1 MSIDAGQ
8 LGQWGEEEL
17 LAAAP
22 PVRRFAAA
30 RLADQHSV
38 DDVVQETM
46 ARLLA
51 ARDRLDESS
60 LLPYAIVTARN
71 LITEL
76 GREQD
81 RHRRHAHR
89 VVDRSEPDRPE
100 DVVLRREEQAALGA
114 ALGGLTATDR
124 RLLLAH
130 EVDGQDTASLAAAD
144 GSSAGGVAARLAR
157 ARARLRVGYVLAL
170 RRVELPTVR
179 CRPVLLALSA
189 GDRRRQ
195 RSLQA
200 GRHLM
205 ACSACAEA
213 SGPLLER
220 QRVLAALAP
229 WVWAPALLHLLGRS
243 ARSRTTQV
251 AAGGVATAAVVT
263 AVVVGATG
271 HHPTPR
277 AAAAP
282 VPARPSVRTAAQPRP
297 LPPLT
302 VAGRPL
308 DLDPQ
313 GSFAGY
319 IGQRVRVDHA
329 LVLSVAADEGFWVGV
344 DRAHRAWVQ
353 MQTTTESN
361 QQIRAGQHVSFT
373 GTMVRN
379 APGFAA
385 RIGVSPAE
393 GAAQLDEQGA
403 HIAVPA
409 QVVATR

>member
-1 MSIDAGQ
+1 MSVDAGQ
-8 LGQWGEEEL
+8 LGQWGEQEL
-17 LAAAP
+17 LAAAE

-30 RLADQHSV
+30 RLSDGHSV

-71 LITEL
+71 LIIEQ
-76 GREQD
+76 GREQERD
-81 RHRRHAHR
+81 RRHAHR
-89 VVDRSEPDRPE
+89 VVDLREPDRPE

-114 ALGGLTATDR
+114 ALDNLTVADR

-130 EVDGQDTASLAAAD
+130 EVDGQDTASLAQAH
-144 GSSAGGVAARLAR
+144 GSTASGVAARLAR

-170 RRVELPTVR
+170 RRVDLPTVR

-213 SGPLLER
+213 SGPLLQR
-220 QRVLAALAP
+220 QRVLAGLAP
-229 WVWAPALLHLLGRS
+229 WVWAPALLHAVRKS
-243 ARSRTTQV
+243 ASSRTTQV
-251 AAGGVATAAVVT
+251 AAGGAVVAAVVAT
-263 AVVVGATG
+263 VVVSGAGQHTA
-271 HHPTPR
+271 PR

-282 VPARPSVRTAAQPRP
+282 GVHSTGRATQPRP
-297 LPPLT
+297 LPPLS

-308 DLDPQ
+308 DLDPG

-319 IGQRVRVDHA
+319 VGQRVRVDRA

-344 DRAHRAWVQ
+344 DPAHRVWVQ
-353 MQTTTESN
+353 MQTTTESR

-373 GTMVRN
+373 GTMVAN
-379 APGFAA
+379 VPSFAA
-385 RIGVSPAE
+385 RAGISPAE
-393 GAAQLDEQGA
+393 GAAQLTEQAA

-409 QVVATR
+409 QVVVTG